1 MYLCMK
7 VFDTILSLVEKWL
20 YELHIWSCIMLSSFL
35 VSSCYKGII
44 GEYSLDELFSKN
56 EGKIRDKRIVRN
68 LKNAKYKFMHEID
81 DDVNEVAIRTKLAFQ
96 INI

>member
-1 MYLCMK
+1 MHESIWHNFVSGGKMTVRIAYIK
-7 VFDTILSLVEKWL
+7 
-20 YELHIWSCIMLSSFL
+20 LHYVIKF
-35 VSSCYKGII
+35 SCYKGII

-81 DDVNEVAIRTKLAFQ
+81 DDVNEMVAIRTKLAFQ

>member
-1 MYLCMK
+1 M
-7 VFDTILSLVEKWL
+7 
-20 YELHIWSCIMLSSFL
+20 
-35 VSSCYKGII
+35 
-44 GEYSLDELFSKN
+44 DELFSKN